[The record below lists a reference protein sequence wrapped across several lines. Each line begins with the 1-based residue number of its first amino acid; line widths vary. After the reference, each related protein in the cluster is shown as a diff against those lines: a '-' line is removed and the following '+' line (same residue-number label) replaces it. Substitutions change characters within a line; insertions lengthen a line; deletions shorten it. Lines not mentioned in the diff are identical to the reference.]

1 MPNTVSINRN
11 LIDLEYAVRGPLAI
25 RAAELVKQ
33 GRDIILCNLGN
44 PQALGQ
50 KPITFYRQTLSLLEY
65 PEAIINE
72 RKKGNLISLTGQKNL
87 SAFNYK
93 VGSDPSS
100 AAFLIILT
108 LLTPGAKS
116 IIPGVICNNTRIK
129 YIQILKKMNSY
140 PNSHKKNKRGRY

>member
-1 MPNTVSINRN
+1 MPNTVSLNRN

-50 KPITFYRQTLSLLEY
+50 KPITFYRQILSLLEY

-72 RKKGNLISLTGQKNL
+72 RKKRKKALEIR
-87 SAFNYK
+87 
-93 VGSDPSS
+93 
-100 AAFLIILT
+100 
-108 LLTPGAKS
+108 
-116 IIPGVICNNTRIK
+116 TR
-129 YIQILKKMNSY
+129 LRY
-140 PNSHKKNKRGRY
+140 PKGLANRL